1 VPVTRHAYRVPQRR
15 PRLGLPRLGVR
26 RLGRRL
32 RIPRRGRDLTFAI
45 VAATGV
51 LVAPGIGGP
60 VGPPSS
66 DVEGVVATPAVD
78 PSARRSVPVPVEP
91 LARPDPR
98 IEPIVPAP
106 DAPETLTGYVWPLPK
121 GRLTLPFGPSP
132 WGSRIVDGERFHDG
146 IDLAT
151 ACGDRIVAAHD
162 GVVLAAG
169 RRFDGFMGWKGDL
182 APYVERLDTKGLWGS
197 LPIVA
202 VIDDGNGYRSIYAHF
217 RRVVVEPGDRVV
229 ADQLLGDEGATGR
242 ASGCHL
248 HYGLFSPLEARAFA
262 IDPAVVERMLVPTH
276 QVARIDPLRV
286 LPWRPDPRASPSP
299 PRSGP

>member
-1 VPVTRHAYRVPQRR
+1 M
-15 PRLGLPRLGVR
+15 
-26 RLGRRL
+26 
-32 RIPRRGRDLTFAI
+32 PRRVRDIPLAVLAA
-45 VAATGV
+45 VAV

-60 VGPPSS
+60 TGAPSGQ
-66 DVEGVVATPAVD
+66 VEGVVATPDLEEPGPAL
-78 PSARRSVPVPVEP
+78 VPRPAPP

-98 IEPIVPAP
+98 LEPIVPMPAP
-106 DAPETLTGYVWPLPK
+106 PGSLAGYVWPLVT

-151 ACGDRIVAAHD
+151 RCGDRMVAAHD
-162 GVVLAAG
+162 GTVLAAG
-169 RRFDGFMGWKGDL
+169 RRFDAFMGWKGDL
-182 APYVERLDTKGLWGS
+182 TPYVARLDEKALWGS
-197 LPIVA
+197 LPIVV

-217 RRVVVEPGDRVV
+217 GRVVVERGDVV
-229 ADQLLGDEGATGR
+229 TAGQLLGYEGATGR

-248 HYGLFSPLEARAFA
+248 HYGLFSPLEPRAFA

-276 QVARIDPLRV
+276 QVARIDPLPV
-286 LPWRPDPRASPSP
+286 LPWRPDPRATPAP